1 MLTSFCFPTA
11 LPTECIIKLLGV
23 CQSDRWKW
31 CLKIVWLAFLWF
43 WVRLSNF
50 FIYLGANSISF
61 VVASL
66 LYFAHIL
73 WGSWPFSWQI
83 YLKFIH
89 IKEII
94 SLGYE
99 PRTVFSCHLAFDLA
113 YGMLWH
119 EKVSNFYVVGE
130 GIKEGLLYIIDL
142 DNFIFWHLD
151 IWQICTFSWFS
162 LWSIKVWTLLTFA
175 PSDPVSPLP
184 LFKTIFFKNVIV
196 VKSR

>member
-1 MLTSFCFPTA
+1 MGLLNCAFLILIVTVKSPSKSLNQLTLPLTMLTSFCFPTA

-50 FIYLGANSISF
+50 FICLGANSISF

-89 IKEII
+89 IKKII

-99 PRTVFSCHLAFDLA
+99 PGLFSP
-113 YGMLWH
+113 
-119 EKVSNFYVVGE
+119 V
-130 GIKEGLLYIIDL
+130 
-142 DNFIFWHLD
+142 
-151 IWQICTFSWFS
+151 IW
-162 LWSIKVWTLLTFA
+162 LLTWLMVCF
-175 PSDPVSPLP
+175 DMKRFL
-184 LFKTIFFKNVIV
+184 IFLQ
-196 VKSR
+196 